1 MKVKNICVL
10 GGSGFVGHYLVPQLC
25 ARDYS
30 VRVLVRRREKAKAL
44 IVLPGVDVVESN
56 FFDPLEL
63 ERQLAGMDAVINLVG
78 ILNESKTGRVDKPQA
93 RRGDFHDVHIELP
106 RRLVHA
112 CASHGVKRLLHMSAL
127 GADPNARSAYLR
139 SKGIGEI
146 VVREASMPHKDHE
159 NWYLNGPKFVH
170 GYGLATTVFRPSVI
184 FGREDHF
191 LNLIAKL
198 VRHLPVIPL
207 GNPKTQFAPIF
218 VEDVALAFCNALEN
232 RATFGRTYDLCGPKR
247 YTFEEL
253 VGYVATLNGRKR
265 RIIGLGERAS
275 FLQASVFEFLPG
287 KLITR
292 DNHASMQY
300 HAVCDQPIAPELGL
314 VPTALEAVA
323 PKFISGATREAQ
335 LQGMRNRARRE
346 V

>member
-1 MKVKNICVL
+1 MKVKNVCVL

-25 ARDYS
+25 ARNYR

-44 IVLPGVDVVESN
+44 IVLPNVDVVESD

-63 ERQLAGMDAVINLVG
+63 DRQLAGMDAVINLVG
-78 ILNESKTGRVDKPQA
+78 ILNESKTGRTDKPQA
-93 RRGDFHDVHIELP
+93 RRGDFHEVHIELP

-112 CASHGVKRLLHMSAL
+112 CAGHGVRRLLHMSAL

-146 VVREASMPHKDHE
+146 VIREAGMRHKDHE

-198 VRHLPVIPL
+198 VRYLPVIPL
-207 GNPKTQFAPIF
+207 GNPQSQFAPIY

-232 RATFGRTYDLCGPKR
+232 RATYGRSYDLCGPKR
-247 YTFEEL
+247 YTFEQL
-253 VGYVATLNGRKR
+253 VEYVASIMGRKR

-275 FLQASVFEFLPG
+275 FLQASLFEFLPG

-300 HAVCDQPIAPELGL
+300 HSICDGAIAPELA
-314 VPTALEAVA
+314 VTPTPLEAVA
-323 PKFISGATREAQ
+323 PKFVSGATREAR
-335 LQGMRNRARRE
+335 LQWMRNRARRE

>member
-1 MKVKNICVL
+1 MKVKNVCVL

-25 ARDYS
+25 ARNYR

-44 IVLPGVDVVESN
+44 IVLPNVDVVESD

-63 ERQLAGMDAVINLVG
+63 DRQLAGMDAVINLVG
-78 ILNESKTGRVDKPQA
+78 ILNESKTGRTDKPQA
-93 RRGDFHDVHIELP
+93 RRGDFHEVHIELP

-112 CASHGVKRLLHMSAL
+112 CAGNGVRRLLHMSAL

-139 SKGIGEI
+139 SKGVGEI
-146 VVREASMPHKDHE
+146 VIREAGMRHKDHE

-198 VRHLPVIPL
+198 VRYLPVIPL
-207 GNPKTQFAPIF
+207 GNPQSQFAPIY

-232 RATFGRTYDLCGPKR
+232 RATYGRSYDLCGPKR
-247 YTFEEL
+247 YTFEQL
-253 VGYVATLNGRKR
+253 VGYVASIMGRKR

-275 FLQASVFEFLPG
+275 FLQASLFEFLPG

-300 HAVCDQPIAPELGL
+300 HAVCDGPIAPELA
-314 VPTALEAVA
+314 VTPTPLEAVA
-323 PKFISGATREAQ
+323 PQFVSGATREAQ
-335 LQGMRNRARRE
+335 LQWMRNRARRE